1 MLPLTSLSPSIF
13 IMNDLINL
21 INERFLL
28 YKESYLPGSKS
39 FMQIEKLRLI
49 FLSYI
54 ASSEN
59 SIKAFYLAE
68 THEARTYKKKHEGYQ
83 AKLIIFR
90 SGNVLIEIEHTQQ
103 YHIKD
108 KIIPKLLNFEFGY
121 IYFVKSQYGYKIG
134 KAKDLNK
141 RLRTFDVKLPF
152 ETECKYYF
160 RTHNMRLS
168 EMATH
173 DYFVDYRLNGEWF
186 NITSQQIGEYCRDN
200 GIKLSEYVTGHIKP
214 INL

>member
-1 MLPLTSLSPSIF
+1 
-13 IMNDLINL
+13 MNDLINL
-21 INERFLL
+21 INEQFLI
-28 YKESYLPGSKS
+28 YKGNYTQDGKAS
-39 FMQIEKLRLI
+39 MHIEKLRLI

-59 SIKAFYLAE
+59 SIKSFYLAE
-68 THEARTYKKKHEGYQ
+68 THEARTYTRKYEGYQ
-83 AKLIIFR
+83 AKLIVFR
-90 SGNVLIEIEHTQQ
+90 SGNILIEVTHTQQ

-108 KIIPKLLNFEFGY
+108 KIIPKLLNFDFGY

-134 KAKDLNK
+134 KAKDLSK

-173 DYFVDYRLNGEWF
+173 DYFKDYRLNGEWF
-186 NITSQQIGEYCRDN
+186 NITNIQISEYCKGN

-214 INL
+214 VNL